1 MSKELPNNQKQNEE
15 VDLIVFFN
23 LIGNAINKV
32 IDFFKGILKTIFSS
46 IIYALKALF
55 KSWKIVLGILF
66 VAAVIGYAV
75 EKSRPT
81 IYSTEMLVEP
91 YFNSKYQLVTNIN
104 YFNALIANEEK
115 ETLKQIFNVNDDVIS
130 EVKGF
135 AIEPGPESE
144 NDRLL
149 QYEEFINQLDSVR
162 AQEYSFEQFLENR
175 SVYAGKYFLIKAS
188 AYKSNVFKDLEEGI
202 LSSFTNDYTSKEMKR
217 RDTLIEIKKQNLLD
231 QLIQVDSLKQFYIDV
246 VRTEANNKKQN
257 VTLGEFTITS
267 NENSKTRE
275 FDLLKEEQRIR
286 NEIKMLEEEKI
297 EQDVIFEVIS
307 SFQRVGN
314 ASSSWLEKY
323 SIIFPVLAFLLLIL
337 FFISKKVITF
347 TLNYEE

>member
-32 IDFFKGILKTIFSS
+32 LDFFKGIFKTLFSA
-46 IIYALKALF
+46 IIYALKTLF
-55 KSWKIVLGILF
+55 KSWKIVLGLLV
-66 VAAVIGYAV
+66 VAAGIGYAV

-104 YFNALIANEEK
+104 YFNALIANKEK
-115 ETLKQIFNVNDDVIS
+115 ETLKQIFKVNDDVID

-149 QYEEFINQLDSVR
+149 QYEEFINQLDSIR
-162 AQEYSFEQFLENR
+162 AQEYSYEQFLENR

-217 RDTLIEIKKQNLLD
+217 RDTLIEIQKQNLLD
-231 QLIQVDSLKQFYIDV
+231 QLKQVDSLQKVYIKVIEQSSD
-246 VRTEANNKKQN
+246 
-257 VTLGEFTITS
+257 
-267 NENSKTRE
+267 NSKSSFKVGEISISTKDKQTTKE
-275 FDLLKEEQRIR
+275 YELLQEEQRIR
-286 NEIKMLEEEKI
+286 NELKKLEEEKI
-297 EQDVIFEVIS
+297 EQDVVFELIS

-314 ASSSWLEKY
+314 VSFSWLEKY
-323 SIIFPVLAFLLLIL
+323 SLIFPVLAFVLLVL
-337 FFISKKVITF
+337 FFVTKKIITF

>member
-23 LIGNAINKV
+23 LIGNAISKV
-32 IDFFKGILKTIFSS
+32 LDFFKDIFKTIFSA
-46 IIYALKALF
+46 IIYALRTLI
-55 KSWKIVLGILF
+55 KSWKIVLGILII
-66 VAAVIGYAV
+66 AAGIGYAL
-75 EKSRPT
+75 ENSRPT

-104 YFNALIANEEK
+104 YFNALIANKEK
-115 ETLKQIFNVNDDVIS
+115 ETLKQIFKVDEDVIN

-162 AQEYSFEQFLENR
+162 AQEYSYEQFLENR

-188 AYKSNVFKDLEEGI
+188 AYKSDVFKDLEEGI
-202 LSSFTNDYTSKEMKR
+202 LSSFTNDYTDKEMKR
-217 RDTLIEIKKQNLLD
+217 RDELLEIEKKNLEE
-231 QLIQVDSLKQFYIDV
+231 QLKQVKELQKVYINVLEKESD
-246 VRTEANNKKQN
+246 NKKSN
-257 VTLGEFTITS
+257 VTLGELSISTKDKQTT
-267 NENSKTRE
+267 KE
-275 FDLLKEEQRIR
+275 FELLQEEQKLRNSIKRI
-286 NEIKMLEEEKI
+286 ETEKI
-297 EQDVIFEVIS
+297 EQDVVFELIS

-314 ASSSWLEKY
+314 VSFSWFEKY
-323 SIIFPVLAFLLLIL
+323 SLIFPVLAFVLLVL
-337 FFISKKVITF
+337 FFVTKKIITF

>member
-32 IDFFKGILKTIFSS
+32 LDFFKGIFKTLFSA
-46 IIYALKALF
+46 IIYALKTLF
-55 KSWKIVLGILF
+55 KSWKIVLGLLV
-66 VAAVIGYAV
+66 VAAGIGYAV

-104 YFNALIANEEK
+104 YFNALIANKEK
-115 ETLKQIFNVNDDVIS
+115 ETLKQIFKVNDDVID

-162 AQEYSFEQFLENR
+162 AQEYSYEQFLENR

-202 LSSFTNDYTSKEMKR
+202 LSSFTNDYTDKEMKR
-217 RDTLIEIKKQNLLD
+217 RDELLEIEKENLEE
-231 QLIQVDSLKQFYIDV
+231 QLKQVKELQKVYINVLEKESD
-246 VRTEANNKKQN
+246 NKKSN
-257 VTLGEFTITS
+257 VTLGELSISTKDKQTT
-267 NENSKTRE
+267 KE
-275 FDLLKEEQRIR
+275 FELLQEEQKIR
-286 NEIKMLEEEKI
+286 NSIQKIETEKI
-297 EQDVIFEVIS
+297 EQDVVFELIS

-314 ASSSWLEKY
+314 VSFSWFEKY
-323 SIIFPVLAFLLLIL
+323 SVIFPVLAFLLLIL
-337 FFISKKVITF
+337 FFVAKKIIIF